1 MEYVLPEN
9 TKNRLLKA
17 VNLLKK
23 GYTKWDQMPRKTRNA
38 VAGLSFVASGIILPK
53 LLFVGSIAAI
63 FAGKHVYLNGEV
75 EEAVTE
81 VVELNTA
88 TAE

>member
-1 MEYVLPEN
+1 MEYVLPET

-23 GYTKWDQMPRKTRNA
+23 GYTKWDQMPRKTRNTI
-38 VAGLSFVASGIILPK
+38 AGVSFVASGIILPK

-75 EEAVTE
+75 EEAVAE

-88 TAE
+88 PAE